1 MADVDTTPQQ
11 PEPLQQTDGGD
22 KVDAADDAAENSQT
36 DVVADDANTD
46 SARDVTGPSR
56 DSPEGKKEGG
66 KDGDAVEAKRP
77 SPEGAQGDDPAT
89 GTATTTNDNATSGEA
104 TAEPQA
110 TSGDEPATRLSPSG
124 SGESEAAS
132 RDDSKM
138 TEKKE
143 KEEEAPGAENSTAE
157 GQLNRQET
165 AKDSEDVHEERKKA
179 DEAEKRSKE
188 DEGAEGTDTA
198 RDEDVATTITTTTTT
213 YARQPPST
221 PTFDSDGER
230 GDDTNR
236 GTDDG
241 RAADAD
247 GVTTQGAGGNSD
259 TGRGKATES
268 LDDEDARA
276 EAEERADGAP
286 AVGSVSSPTG
296 GIAVNK
302 RLTNT
307 PLEGAAP
314 ALKPATAQLPPVAR
328 GQVRGQQMTSA
339 ITDALQH
346 GPRPS
351 PKPLI
356 RSRRPPKYIRLATVT
371 VSPAK

>member
-1 MADVDTTPQQ
+1 M
-11 PEPLQQTDGGD
+11 
-22 KVDAADDAAENSQT
+22 
-36 DVVADDANTD
+36 
-46 SARDVTGPSR
+46 R
-56 DSPEGKKEGG
+56 
-66 KDGDAVEAKRP
+66 
-77 SPEGAQGDDPAT
+77 
-89 GTATTTNDNATSGEA
+89 
-104 TAEPQA
+104 
-110 TSGDEPATRLSPSG
+110 
-124 SGESEAAS
+124 
-132 RDDSKM
+132 
-138 TEKKE
+138 
-143 KEEEAPGAENSTAE
+143 
-157 GQLNRQET
+157 
-165 AKDSEDVHEERKKA
+165 ERKKA

-286 AVGSVSSPTG
+286 ALGSVSSPTG

-314 ALKPATAQLPPVAR
+314 ALKPATAQLPPWP
-328 GQVRGQQMTSA
+328 GVRSEV
-339 ITDALQH
+339 
-346 GPRPS
+346 
-351 PKPLI
+351 
-356 RSRRPPKYIRLATVT
+356 SR
-371 VSPAK
+371 